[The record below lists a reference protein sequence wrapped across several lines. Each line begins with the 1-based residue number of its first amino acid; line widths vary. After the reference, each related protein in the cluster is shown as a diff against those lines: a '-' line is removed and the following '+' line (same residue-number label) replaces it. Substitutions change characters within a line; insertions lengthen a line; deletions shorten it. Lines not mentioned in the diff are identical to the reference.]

1 MHINVRDVTGR
12 EIAPRVIE
20 KVLRERDEGVLEG
33 KCCACARIQRVYD
46 YCVMNNSLY

>member
-1 MHINVRDVTGR
+1 MSM

-20 KVLRERDEGVLEG
+20 KVLMKWDEGNLEG
-33 KCCACARIQRVYD
+33 MCRVCARIQRVYN